1 MVTDQLSCH
10 VLCPAKT
17 GLLETRHLVHGHLEL
32 TAEDFA
38 SQERGAFEVILER
51 IESDDK
57 LVLPYGKNRVSKGGN
72 AKWRVVS

>member
-1 MVTDQLSCH
+1 M
-10 VLCPAKT
+10 
-17 GLLETRHLVHGHLEL
+17 HGHPEL

-38 SQERGAFEVILER
+38 SQERGTFEVILER
-51 IESDDK
+51 IESDYK